1 MIFIYKKGGMMM
13 KVKDC
18 MCTEVY
24 CVTPEK
30 TIKDCATIM
39 CNQHVGCIPV
49 CDNSQKVVGLVTD
62 RDVILRAI
70 ACNKDVNT
78 TPVSEIM
85 TCEVCCCEPDTEI
98 SQAESLMA
106 QNQIKRIPVME
117 NNKIVGILTLGD
129 LAANKQVDDK
139 GVEQTLN
146 HICGCK
152 EKNAQ

>member
-1 MIFIYKKGGMMM
+1 M

-18 MCTEVY
+18 MCNEVY